1 MPTERLERLDRKE
14 LKRAA
19 KSIIAEARPGPVR
32 VTMLYLLILTG
43 VTIGMNV
50 VLTLT
55 SSMRGE
61 SLFDPL
67 SMFFNI
73 LILLFEGVLGFG
85 YTRYSLHLADRTDAG
100 NSDIFSGFSE
110 TGRVILMDLILFGF
124 GLLWYLAI
132 IAAAMVPLMVV
143 SMVSGIALSGMGE
156 SAVLAGI
163 WVIVVVFVA
172 AILLVLFFLLVRYT
186 LSSYVLADDG
196 AISSLNAVR
205 RSRVLLR
212 GRNKEMFL
220 LQLSF
225 LGWNLL
231 SMLIYFG
238 LYYAGGKVADVTG
251 LWWMT
256 TVFSALGSLAQIP
269 FLLWLQPYMTATY
282 ALYYRLRVPRP
293 ETAAVSVPLPEA
305 DTPWRT
311 GD

>member
-1 MPTERLERLDRKE
+1 MPTERFELVDRKE

-19 KSIIAEARPGPVR
+19 KGIIAEGQPGPVR
-32 VTMLYLLILTG
+32 VTMLYLLIITG
-43 VTIGMNV
+43 VSIGMNV
-50 VLTLT
+50 VLALT
-55 SSMRGE
+55 ASMRGE

-85 YTRYSLHLADRTDAG
+85 YTRYSLHLADRADALS
-100 NSDIFSGFSE
+100 SDIFSGFSE
-110 TGRVILMDLILFGF
+110 TGRVILMNLILFGF

-132 IAAAMVPLMVV
+132 IAAAMVPMMVV
-143 SMVSGIALSGMGE
+143 SMISGLALSGMGE
-156 SAVLAGI
+156 SAIIVGI
-163 WVIVVVFVA
+163 WVMVGIFVA
-172 AILLVLFFLLVRYT
+172 AILLALLLVMVRYA
-186 LSSYVLADDG
+186 LSAYVLADDG

-231 SMLIYFG
+231 SILIYSG
-238 LYYAGGKVADVTG
+238 LYYVGGKVADATG

-256 TVFSALGSLAQIP
+256 TVFSSLGSLAQIP
-269 FLLWLQPYMTATY
+269 FLLWLQPYMATTY
-282 ALYYRLRVPRP
+282 ALYYRHCVPRP
-293 ETAAVSVPLPEA
+293 ETQAVSAPLPEA
-305 DTPWRT
+305 DTPWRA
-311 GD
+311 G